1 MKYLRHITSV
11 IIIIIIAVLAAGTI
25 IEKLHGSEYA
35 LAHVYGSW
43 WFVGLW
49 ALVAALIVY
58 MAVKYRIWKRLAV
71 CALHLSILLILL
83 GALLTMLTG
92 QHGRMKLEPNRPN
105 SHFFIQE
112 RGEITKEALPF
123 SLTLDHFEIE
133 NYPDS
138 KKPKDYVSYLRLS
151 DGETQ
156 RDVVISMNHILKHKH
171 YRFYQSD
178 YDDKGNS
185 ILDVARDPWGISV
198 TYAGYALLFLSLI
211 ALPFSRFVSLRG
223 ETTKQPRHSVCS
235 LDCRASLAMT
245 QSENRPCPSLRGT
258 EQSTNRIVTIS
269 WLSVLVVLLV
279 VLYIRMLT
287 HPLLPVLRSPFF
299 SLHISTIVTAYALL
313 LGILVVGIIAIIRPK
328 DLARMERLKNISTAM
343 LYPAVAL
350 LTAGI
355 FIGAIWANVSWGNYW
370 SWDPKEV
377 WALITLLIYAAPL
390 HGKLWKSFNKPLFFH
405 IYGILAFLSVV
416 ITYFG
421 VNLILG
427 GVHAYN

>member
-1 MKYLRHITSV
+1 MKSIRHITSV
-11 IIIIIIAVLAAGTI
+11 LVIILIAVLATGTI
-25 IEKLHGSEYA
+25 VEKMHGSEFA
-35 LAHVYGSW
+35 LTHVYSTW

-49 ALVAALIVY
+49 ALVALLMVC
-58 MAVKYRIWKRLAV
+58 MAVKCRMWKRMTV
-71 CALHLSILLILL
+71 CALHLSILFILL

-92 QHGRMKLEPNRPN
+92 QHGKMKLESNRPN

-112 RGEITKEALPF
+112 KGEITKEALPF
-123 SLTLDHFEIE
+123 SLTLDRFEIE
-133 NYPDS
+133 TYPES
-138 KKPKDYVSYLRLS
+138 SKPKDYVSYLRLS
-151 DGETQ
+151 DGETH

-178 YDDKGNS
+178 YDEQGNS
-185 ILDVARDPWGISV
+185 ILDVARDPWGIGV
-198 TYAGYALLFLSLI
+198 TYVGYALLFVALAAMLI
-211 ALPFSRFVSLRG
+211 ERRKAF
-223 ETTKQPRHSVCS
+223 
-235 LDCRASLAMT
+235 RA
-245 QSENRPCPSLRGT
+245 
-258 EQSTNRIVTIS
+258 VTWS
-269 WLSVLVVLLV
+269 WLAVFIVLLV

-299 SLHISTIVTAYALL
+299 SIHISTIVTAYALL
-313 LGILVVGIIAIIRPK
+313 FGILVVGIIALVKPK
-328 DLARMERLKNISTAM
+328 DLARMERLKDISTAM

-350 LTAGI
+350 LAAGI

-390 HGKLWKSFNKPLFFH
+390 HGKIWKTFDKPLFFH

-421 VNLILG
+421 VNLLLG

>member
-11 IIIIIIAVLAAGTI
+11 LIILLIAVLAAGTVV
-25 IEKLHGSEYA
+25 ERLHGSEFA
-35 LAHVYGSW
+35 LAHVYGTW
-43 WFVGLW
+43 WFVALW
-49 ALVAALIVY
+49 TLVAVLMVI
-58 MAVKYRIWKRLAV
+58 MAVKCRMWKRMAV
-71 CALHLSILLILL
+71 CTLHFSILLILL

-105 SHFFIQE
+105 SHFFIKNQDD
-112 RGEITKEALPF
+112 ITKEALPF
-123 SLTLDHFEIE
+123 SLTLDRFEIE
-133 NYPDS
+133 TYAGS
-138 KKPKDYVSYLRLS
+138 SKPKDYVSYLKLN
-151 DGETQ
+151 DGESHQ
-156 RDVVISMNHILKHKH
+156 DVVISMNHILKHKH

-178 YDDKGNS
+178 YDEHGNS
-185 ILDVARDPWGISV
+185 ILDVACDPWGIGV
-198 TYAGYALLFLSLI
+198 TYAGYALLFVALVAILI
-211 ALPFSRFVSLRG
+211 ERRKAF
-223 ETTKQPRHSVCS
+223 
-235 LDCRASLAMT
+235 RA
-245 QSENRPCPSLRGT
+245 
-258 EQSTNRIVTIS
+258 VTWS
-269 WLSVLVVLLV
+269 WLAVLVVLMV

-299 SLHISTIVTAYALL
+299 SFHISTIVTAYALL
-313 LGILVVGIIAIIRPK
+313 LGILVVGVIALIRPK
-328 DLARMERLKNISTAM
+328 DLARMERLKSLSTAM

-350 LTAGI
+350 LAIGI
-355 FIGAIWANVSWGNYW
+355 FIGAVWANVSWGNYW

-390 HGKLWKSFNKPLFFH
+390 HEKLWKIFQKPLFFH

>member
-1 MKYLRHITSV
+1 MKYLRHIISV
-11 IIIIIIAVLAAGTI
+11 LVILIIVVLAAGTI

-138 KKPKDYVSYLRLS
+138 KMPKDYVSYLRLN

-156 RDVVISMNHILKHKH
+156 RDVVISMNHILKYKH

-198 TYAGYALLFLSLI
+198 TYAGYALLFLSLF
-211 ALPFSRFVSLRG
+211 ALPFSRFTSLRG
-223 ETTKQPRHSVCS
+223 ETTK
-235 LDCRASLAMT
+235 
-245 QSENRPCPSLRGT
+245 
-258 EQSTNRIVTIS
+258 QSTNRIVTIS
-269 WLSVLVVLLV
+269 WLSVLIVLLV
-279 VLYIRMLT
+279 MLYIRMLT

-328 DLARMERLKNISTAM
+328 DLTRMERLKNVSTAM

-350 LTAGI
+350 LAAGI

-390 HGKLWKSFNKPLFFH
+390 HGKLWNSFNKPLFFH